1 MNIEY
6 TYLGDYGKVKAGFGK
21 SDDRES
27 TLEHPQHNRA
37 LYPYYDIPVKGSY
50 KSSSDKYKKIYVR
63 SLKWEKNCRRIH
75 RQIMTMGRKCF
86 MYLLSLSN
94 INLSSR

>member
-21 SDDRES
+21 SDDREN

-37 LYPYYDIPVKGSY
+37 LYPYYDIPVKGRLQ
-50 KSSSDKYKKIYVR
+50 I
-63 SLKWEKNCRRIH
+63 II
-75 RQIMTMGRKCF
+75 RQV
-86 MYLLSLSN
+86 
-94 INLSSR
+94 